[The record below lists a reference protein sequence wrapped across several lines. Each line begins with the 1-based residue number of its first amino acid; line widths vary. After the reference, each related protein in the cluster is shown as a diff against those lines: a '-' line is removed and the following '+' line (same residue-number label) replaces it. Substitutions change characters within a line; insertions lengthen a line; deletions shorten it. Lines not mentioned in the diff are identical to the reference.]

1 MFDMKCFVQ
10 GSNYLEFLLLMFNVF
25 LLLNNIPTYL
35 SSVVFSEGVEC
46 DLLFVKDYLPMKSF
60 CERRDFTLI

>member
-46 DLLFVKDYLPMKSF
+46 DLLFVKDY
-60 CERRDFTLI
+60 CQ